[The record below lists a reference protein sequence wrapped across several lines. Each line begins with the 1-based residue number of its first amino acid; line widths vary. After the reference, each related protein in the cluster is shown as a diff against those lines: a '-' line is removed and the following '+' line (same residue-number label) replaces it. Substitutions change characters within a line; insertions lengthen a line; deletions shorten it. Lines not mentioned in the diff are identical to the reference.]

1 MTIKEVG
8 LSDSALDLLAQCLCR
23 KSSEIKVELQ
33 PQVTSE
39 LVMLVNLFALFTL
52 NLLSEKKNWS

>member
-33 PQVTSE
+33 ATSE